1 MVTWKKISHWA
12 FQWQMSLNHDIKK
25 QAQEIIF
32 SCKLQRSNH
41 PSLTFKGTSIT
52 QSEIQKHLGLLLD
65 SKLDFKEHIKNLL
78 SKVSKTIGL
87 LHKLQKTL
95 TRPPFITIHKSFI
108 KRHLD
113 YGDIIYDQACNVSF
127 HEKLKSFSTTP
138 QYQ

>member
-12 FQWQMSLNHDIKK
+12 FQWQMSLNPDIR
-25 QAQEIIF
+25 QIQ
-32 SCKLQRSNH
+32 NH
-41 PSLTFKGTSIT
+41 LRLF
-52 QSEIQKHLGLLLD
+52 LD
-65 SKLDFKEHIKNLL
+65 SKLDFKEHKKNVL

-87 LHKLQKTL
+87 LRKLQKML

-138 QYQ
+138 HYQ